1 MKKVL
6 FFTHYLVGG
15 GAEKTIINLA
25 EYINKNRTDWEAYIC
40 VVNTDKEVEKQL
52 TSKVIVLDSRTAPEM
67 NKLAKAVV
75 VLKQAKELK
84 KVKRELGIDTCVSFL
99 PGADLLNVLSRGKE
113 RIVMSVRNK
122 ESLFVHS
129 IFRKFYIKYCYA
141 HADKIV
147 AISKRVAYDICH
159 FFGVKEDKV
168 VTIYN
173 PGPDFV
179 VSNNIPEEYETLTR
193 EKRVI
198 ITAGRL
204 TEQKGQG
211 YLIKAFTRIH
221 KECPDT
227 HLVILGKGEL
237 EDDLKNL
244 VKKLDLEQAV
254 SFYGF
259 VRNPYD
265 YIAKAELFVFSSIVE
280 GLGNVLVE
288 TLKCG
293 TPIVSTD
300 CDCGPREILAP
311 DTDFTYSTDKIEY
324 AEYGVL
330 VPVCSGDYFDSVS
343 ACTKEEQI
351 LARAVCDLLQ
361 NKELREKYAEKCSE
375 RIADFDIA
383 KIVEEWIQIIGDN

>member
-6 FFTHYLVGG
+6 FFTHCLVGG

-25 EYINKNRTDWEAYIC
+25 EYINKNRLGWEAYIG
-40 VVNTDKEVEKQL
+40 VVYTDRATEEEL
-52 TSKVIVLDSRTAPEM
+52 TTKVYVLKNATSPEM
-67 NKLAKAVV
+67 KKHEKAIV
-75 VLKQAKELK
+75 VLKQARELRKLKKELA
-84 KVKRELGIDTCVSFL
+84 IDTCVSFL
-99 PGADLLNVLSRGKE
+99 PGADFLNVLSRGKE

-122 ESLFVHS
+122 ESFFVNS
-129 IFRKFYIKYCYA
+129 VFRKLYIKYCYA

-173 PGPDFV
+173 PSPDFV
-179 VSNNIPEEYETLTR
+179 VSDNVPEEFEKLIR
-193 EKRVI
+193 EKEVL

-211 YLIKAFTRIH
+211 YLIKAFSIIH
-221 KECPDT
+221 KKCPNT
-227 HLVILGKGEL
+227 HLLILGKGEL
-237 EDDLKNL
+237 ENDLKKL
-244 VKKLDLEQAV
+244 VNELNLEQSV

-265 YIAKAELFVFSSIVE
+265 YIARAEIFVFSSIVE

-293 TPIVSTD
+293 TPIVSAD

-324 AEYGVL
+324 AQYGVL
-330 VPVCSGDYFDSVS
+330 VPVCKGDYHGEI
-343 ACTKEEQI
+343 T
-351 LARAVCDLLQ
+351 
-361 NKELREKYAEKCSE
+361 
-375 RIADFDIA
+375 
-383 KIVEEWIQIIGDN
+383 VEESKMAEAVIELLNNREIIENYVKKSQERVQHFEIGQVVEQWLQVF